1 MDLNKVLA
9 VARRCLFSK
18 QAPAHVLACSVLDK
32 VDRIGPSEG
41 VLDEAT
47 KARMTA
53 HLIEK
58 IVKEHK

>member
-1 MDLNKVLA
+1 MDPNKVLA
-9 VARRCLFSK
+9 VACRCLFSK
-18 QAPAHVLACSVLDK
+18 QARARVLACSILDK
-32 VDRIGPSEG
+32 VDKIGPSEG
-41 VLDEAT
+41 VLDEAN